1 MLGLGLVKCSIL
13 NISEASQMTLADLY
27 GLRHVLAVYM
37 AAKQDGRSF
46 EFFTELQN
54 TLDREIEARE
64 AENECERQS
73 RS

>member
-1 MLGLGLVKCSIL
+1 
-13 NISEASQMTLADLY
+13 MTLADLY